1 MYGCKSTGAEIEEL
15 LVDKFRSN
23 VTKEKVQSLVN
34 VENCDLREIKVKDAT
49 HIVLYLLPESIE
61 ELTPRLIDALN
72 NGTILIC
79 NTWGPRAFSP

>member
-1 MYGCKSTGAEIEEL
+1 MQKYCAEIEEL

-49 HIVLYLLPESIE
+49 HIVLYSLPESIE

-72 NGTILIC
+72 NGTYTQFAIPG
-79 NTWGPRAFSP
+79 GPRAFSP